1 MNRQGKKRKSRK
13 PLLWLLVVLLL
24 ILLAL
29 LAVWK
34 WQGST
39 GGRQQQKLAGSEEGN
54 DTHTTDES
62 GTSAETPE
70 ITVTPRP
77 TLTPTVDPEYA
88 KHQELTVCIDAGHQQ
103 TGNNEQ
109 EPIGPG
115 ASEKKPKVSS
125 GTSGVVSGLAEYQL
139 TLQVAKKLKKAL
151 EQEGYQVVMVRTANN
166 VNIANSERA
175 AIANEAGADAFI
187 RIHADGSEDSSATG
201 AMTICPTA
209 DNPYCSRIYKK
220 SKKLSKKI
228 LEGLVAATGCDSRG
242 VWETDTMSGIN
253 WSEVPVTILE
263 LGFMSNPE
271 EDRLMADKMY
281 QKKMAAGIVDGLNN
295 YFKG

>member
-1 MNRQGKKRKSRK
+1 MNRRRKTHKKRS
-13 PLLWLLVVLLL
+13 PLLWLLMIL
-24 ILLAL
+24 ILVLLAL

-34 WQGST
+34 WQGNT
-39 GGRQQQKLAGSEEGN
+39 GNRQEEPAGRQEGKDPHITEE
-54 DTHTTDES
+54 S
-62 GTSAETPE
+62 AAPAETPA
-70 ITVTPRP
+70 VTATPKP
-77 TLTPTVDPEYA
+77 TPTVDPEYA
-88 KHQELTVCIDAGHQQ
+88 KHQELTICIDAGHQQ

-115 ASEKKPKVSS
+115 AGETKPKVSS

-175 AIANEAGADAFI
+175 AIANEAKADAFI

-209 DNPYCSRIYKK
+209 NNPYCSRIYKK
-220 SKKLSKKI
+220 SKKLSKKV

-271 EDRLMADKMY
+271 EDRLMADKAY
-281 QKKMAAGIVDGLNN
+281 QKKMAAGIVDGLNQ
-295 YFKG
+295 YFEK